1 MARETKQ
8 MTTLNIYLAKARG
21 FCMGVERSI
30 GMAEKAREEIE
41 GDITILNEI
50 VHNNSVVMDLERKGI
65 GRTTNL
71 DDIKNGTLIISA
83 HGVAPSVIENAREMG
98 LNVIDSTCPLVTV
111 IHKAA
116 DYFIKRNFT
125 VLVHG
130 DPDHD
135 EMKGVKGRNPEKIHV
150 IKEINS
156 IEDLPDIDGKVALIS
171 QSTQSLE
178 LFEKAADLVEQ
189 KYEDVRIRNTICDA
203 TRKHQAAIVELAPRV
218 DLVLVVGS
226 QTSANSRRL
235 VSISRKTGTETY
247 LIDRAEELKP
257 GWFTEIE
264 NVGITAGASTPDHV
278 VAGVVERIKEIAVDK
293 GVNKVKIYDD
303 KED

>member
-1 MARETKQ
+1 MDTTKVE
-8 MTTLNIYLAKARG
+8 TLNIYLARARG

-71 DDIKNGTLIISA
+71 DEVKNGTLIISA
-83 HGVAPSVIENAREMG
+83 HGVAPSVIEKARQMG

-116 DYFIKRNFT
+116 EYFIKRNFT

-130 DPDHD
+130 DPNHD
-135 EMKGVKGRNPEKIHV
+135 EMKGVKGRNRGKIYV
-150 IKEINS
+150 IKEITKP
-156 IEDLPDIDGKVALIS
+156 EDLPEIEGKVALIS
-171 QSTQSLE
+171 QSTQSME
-178 LFEKAADLVEQ
+178 LFEKAAEIVSR
-189 KYEDVRIRNTICDA
+189 KYKEVRIRNTICDA
-203 TRKHQAAIVELAPRV
+203 TRKHQAAILELAPIV

-226 QTSANSRRL
+226 QTSANSKRL
-235 VSISRKTGTETY
+235 VSISKRTGTETY
-247 LIDRAEELKP
+247 LIDSAEELKP
-257 GWFTEIE
+257 GWFSGIE
-264 NVGITAGASTPDHV
+264 NVGITAGASTPDHIV
-278 VAGVVERIKEIAVDK
+278 KEVVEGIRQIAMESGIKEVRINDGK
-293 GVNKVKIYDD
+293 GNQ
-303 KED
+303 